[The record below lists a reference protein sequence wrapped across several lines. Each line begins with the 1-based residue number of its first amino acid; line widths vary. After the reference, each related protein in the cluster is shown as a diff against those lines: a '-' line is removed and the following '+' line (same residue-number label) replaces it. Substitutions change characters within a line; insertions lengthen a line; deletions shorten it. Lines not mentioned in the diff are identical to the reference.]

1 MPLTTDER
9 LDALEAAVLRIEQG
23 QHDARVL
30 VEKEGALQ
38 REAVRAEGQAVAQQF
53 TEQGAALLHLSTT
66 LNTLQAQVSKWAAGG
81 SLAGAVILFIAVR
94 ALGF

>member
-1 MPLTTDER
+1 MPLTVDER
-9 LDALEAAVLRIEQG
+9 LDALEAAVARIEQG
-23 QHDARVL
+23 QADARL
-30 VEKEGALQ
+30 QLQAEGERQL
-38 REAVRAEGQAVAQQF
+38 EAVRVEGENVARQF
-53 TEQGAALLHLSTT
+53 TAQGAALLHLATT

>member
-9 LDALEAAVLRIEQG
+9 LDALEAAIKRIEQG
-23 QHDARVL
+23 QHEARAL
-30 VEKEGALQ
+30 VEHEGALQ
-38 REAVRAEGQAVAQQF
+38 REAVRMEGEAVKKQF

-66 LNTLQAQVSKWAAGG
+66 LNTLQAQISKYAAGG
-81 SLAGAVILFIAVR
+81 MLISAVILFIAVR